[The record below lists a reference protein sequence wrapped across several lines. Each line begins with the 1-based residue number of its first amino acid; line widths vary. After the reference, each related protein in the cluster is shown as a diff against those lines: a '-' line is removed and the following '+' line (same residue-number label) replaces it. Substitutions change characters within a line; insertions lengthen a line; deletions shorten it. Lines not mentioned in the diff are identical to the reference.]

1 MKAVRV
7 LLYGA
12 GGLVA
17 LAVVAL
23 GAALV
28 IVDGKFVKARLESAM
43 KERNRTLVIEG
54 EPKLRLFPVAG
65 LALGKTSLSEPGG
78 DKPFFSVDAAEVA
91 LRTMPLLTGEIAVE
105 TLKVSGMKVNV
116 IRRKDGSM
124 NFSDLAGKK
133 EKSAGKPDEPPNLRI
148 AEVIVEKAQ
157 LAYRD
162 EATGQELN
170 VTDVNVKTGRLDG
183 QTPGE
188 VAISARITGKK
199 PEADLRAQAS
209 GALRFNLAKE
219 EFAFDKFGAQLK
231 GRYDQDTIAFEFS
244 APKVDVTSARASGSE
259 VRISAQIKGPQR
271 NLDARLQI
279 ASMEGTATALSI
291 PKVSMDIDAALSGM
305 TMKAKLEAS
314 IKANLAKQDLQADVS
329 GRLDESA
336 LKAKFGLTNFAPLK
350 ANFDVSIE
358 RLNLDRYLP
367 PDRKEAKA
375 DERIDLAALKGKTV
389 NGKIAI
395 GALTA
400 KRVKLEN
407 VKAELKLE
415 GGKLDVSP
423 HSANLYGGTL
433 SGAVSADSDGNKI
446 RAKETM
452 QNVSVGALLR
462 DFAQKDMLEGRGNV
476 TLDVQTTG
484 GTVTALKKAL
494 AGSAKIEMK
503 DGALKGINL
512 AESVRN
518 AKSALGSKQTK
529 ADASQKT
536 DFSEMSASFKIANGV
551 AHNDDLK
558 ALSPFLRLG
567 GAGNIDIGN
576 NAINYLAKATLAAT
590 SKGQGGREAGNVAG
604 VTIPVQLSGPLDN
617 PNWQVDYSALLGGLA
632 GSVKDLGKK
641 GAGGVTDAVRG
652 LFKR

>member
-1 MKAVRV
+1 MKAVRI

-433 SGAVSADSDGNKI
+433 SGAVSADADGNKI

-567 GAGNIDIGN
+567 GAGDIDIGN

>member
-433 SGAVSADSDGNKI
+433 SGAVSADADGNKI

-529 ADASQKT
+529 ADVSQKT
-536 DFSEMSASFKIANGV
+536 DFSEMSASFKITNGV

-567 GAGNIDIGN
+567 GAGDIDIGN